1 MIKATNP
8 HTRQSVIVTA
18 QEADKMRRSI
28 ACREYQFEVI
38 EQQEAAEPPT
48 VEPPEHFAA
57 VPPEVNMPESVAE
70 FYHEPED
77 WSEAEDGAELPP
89 FLARKKVTKRPAKQ
103 GQ

>member
-8 HTRQSVIVTA
+8 HTRQTVIVTA

-38 EQQEAAEPPT
+38 EQQEAAEPPI
-48 VEPPEHFAA
+48 VEPPERFEA
-57 VPPEVNMPESVAE
+57 VPPEVNLPETTDHPG
-70 FYHEPED
+70 FFGTP
-77 WSEAEDGAELPP
+77 DGAYETPLDY
-89 FLARKKVTKRPAKQ
+89 KKVTKRPAKQ

>member
-8 HTRQSVIVTA
+8 HTRQTVIVTA

-38 EQQEAAEPPT
+38 EQQEAAKPPI
-48 VEPPEHFAA
+48 VDPPEHFVA
-57 VPPEVNMPESVAE
+57 VPPEVNVPESMDRSG
-70 FYHEPED
+70 FFGTP
-77 WSEAEDGAELPP
+77 DGAYETPLD
-89 FLARKKVTKRPAKQ
+89 RKKVTKRPAKQ

>member
-38 EQQEAAEPPT
+38 EQQEAAKPP
-48 VEPPEHFAA
+48 VVDPPERFEV
-57 VPPEVNMPESVAE
+57 VPPDVNPPESM
-70 FYHEPED
+70 
-77 WSEAEDGAELPP
+77 EAGLEALLAHPDEVKEGVYNTP
-89 FLARKKVTKRPAKQ
+89 FGKIQVTKAPKGRK
-103 GQ
+103 